1 MACIF
6 FGHRDCY
13 SLDFSVLKRTI
24 EELIA
29 EGEDTFYVGHQGHFD
44 SMVLACLK
52 EIKEVYEHITYTV
65 VLAYLPKGDSEYDLY
80 QGCSIYPEIE
90 KGPKR
95 FAIER
100 RNKWM
105 IDKATHCIAFINRTY
120 GGAYKFAKR
129 AKRKGLKVTNL
140 GNIQL

>member
-44 SMVLACLK
+44 SMVLACLNAWRVEHTTPDK
-52 EIKEVYEHITYTV
+52 IKFSVFSCLITCNTSVLLRSSTSPLQKILIWQVEEFISRTFFRKAQREI
-65 VLAYLPKGDSEYDLY
+65 
-80 QGCSIYPEIE
+80 CS
-90 KGPKR
+90 
-95 FAIER
+95 
-100 RNKWM
+100 
-105 IDKATHCIAFINRTY
+105 KA
-120 GGAYKFAKR
+120 GALQK
-129 AKRKGLKVTNL
+129 
-140 GNIQL
+140 